1 MTGKF
6 YMLGIM
12 RSLNSRPDL
21 RGWMTSVDMGRTSLS
36 DWQWGDEQENPVAR
50 RTSEVRL
57 PIRVISGL
65 KNMCSCRLDALS
77 GDNTIYVTRSETIHV
92 ARKQQHDLE
101 LDGGVAFHQSGPYA
115 PTTAVVVTVELLIMY
130 DNMVQNGLS
139 RPRAL

>member
-50 RTSEVRL
+50 RASEVRL
-57 PIRVISGL
+57 PSPCDIGTE
-65 KNMCSCRLDALS
+65 NMCRCRLDALS

-115 PTTAVVVTVELLIMY
+115 PTTAVVVTVELLIMH
-130 DNMVQNGLS
+130 NVIMHNT
-139 RPRAL
+139 P